1 MSDKTPDENRDTDLR
16 SKRNN
21 GYGKTPSD
29 NQQQLDWAHQALAKK
44 TAAKAS
50 KTKIIRAAIELEP
63 KTNYC
68 QCHQCD
74 CWPINYP
81 MDVTSRKQLLV

>member
-29 NQQQLDWAHQALAKK
+29 NQQQLDWAHQALV
-44 TAAKAS
+44 
-50 KTKIIRAAIELEP
+50 
-63 KTNYC
+63 
-68 QCHQCD
+68 
-74 CWPINYP
+74 INS
-81 MDVTSRKQLLV
+81 DIVSRKGTK